1 MEKEE
6 PYTYSLVR
14 VFPFTI
20 VIKSVTDCLRVQYNN
35 PTKEVFRQR
44 VERPFRVD
52 ITAYAPPL
60 KGIGII

>member
-1 MEKEE
+1 MEEEE